1 VKHIP
6 AMKIQPGNDFCF
18 EIQHKNKTT
27 CFYMQVFFSD
37 AEKIRQIRCRE
48 AAESAGAEWVRG
60 VRISSETENIAHSL
74 GHTDSAYGSHGVHD
88 DIERL
93 FCVEQAVVDTET
105 ESHECDTRAEPQDT
119 AFEKAAVL
127 FPGNTVRGCGGY
139 FNRGVQC
146 DWLVVLVV
154 VLQVHGIQF

>member
-1 VKHIP
+1 MCK
-6 AMKIQPGNDFCF
+6 
-18 EIQHKNKTT
+18 
-27 CFYMQVFFSD
+27 FFFFQMLKKSD
-37 AEKIRQIRCRE
+37 KFVVGRLQKALAR
-48 AAESAGAEWVRG
+48 SGYGG

-119 AFEKAAVL
+119 AFEKTAVL
-127 FPGNTVRGCGGY
+127 FPGNTVRGCGGH